1 MREEIKTDGIKR
13 SWLSQVFRRK
23 PKEFSTPNLPQPS
36 IIPPVRPPIKR
47 IKLWQVWKL
56 GSRIDQKD
64 LDSVVGIL
72 PLREEAL
79 EEAINGLKRLKS
91 IAQEVNLTDE
101 QIFALAST
109 DVFVEKAQRV
119 LTRRSRSLYISGII
133 STSMTFFI
141 LGLSIYF
148 IYLQVSAGIP
158 ETVIVS
164 TQALIF
170 RIFQSIA
177 LSAFVLVALKWLLTL
192 SRSFF
197 HEALSLLERRHALR
211 YGRLFVYLK
220 KGVVDDKMLIEAFQ
234 WNKETRTSFLD
245 MRPEVISETLF
256 HKVIDVIG
264 KLPPETVKA
273 IAETR
278 KATKV

>member
-1 MREEIKTDGIKR
+1 MSEEIKTNAIKR
-13 SWLSQVFRRK
+13 NWLSRILRRK
-23 PKEFSTPNLPQPS
+23 PKDSLTPNMPQPLM
-36 IIPPVRPPIKR
+36 PPKRPPITR
-47 IKLWQVWKL
+47 IKLWQFWKL
-56 GSRIDQKD
+56 GSRIDQRD
-64 LDSVVGIL
+64 LDSVVDIL

-79 EEAINGLKRLKS
+79 EEAINGLKRLKA
-91 IAQEVNLTDE
+91 ITQDFNLTDE

-133 STSMTFFI
+133 STSLTFFI

-148 IYLQVSAGIP
+148 IYLQVAEGVPKAI
-158 ETVIVS
+158 IDS

-170 RIFQSIA
+170 RIFQSVA
-177 LSAFVLVALKWLLTL
+177 LSAFILVALKWLLTL

-220 KGVVDDKMLIEAFQ
+220 KGIIDDKILMEAFQ
-234 WNKETRTSFLD
+234 WNKETQTSFLD
-245 MRPEVISETLF
+245 MKPEVISETLF
-256 HKVIDVIG
+256 HKVIDAIG

-278 KATKV
+278 KATKE